1 MSKPRLV
8 QVSLAAIALSGWL
21 GGSAVALEVPEL
33 LRAIEAVSGETSTP
47 SSETSAEESSETT
60 AEDANPGEST
70 AAAGTVQP
78 DTETRFAC
86 EVQNGQYT
94 VTYQPRSQPGKVY
107 PWATP
112 SPMGGG
118 WSSEARCMEI
128 SRRLEMY
135 RPDGLLEMT
144 TAIENGYNTVCVT
157 TQKNS
162 TCRIVFTVPPGQD
175 PKLTRDRVFDNLAIA
190 DGGDSTQAVN
200 TFAGGSDGLT
210 DQLVNLGIEALGG
223 ARRSPSEAIN
233 LRPFL
238 DRADG
243 GTGSRLTAPSARPGR
258 PLNPDRFR

>member
-8 QVSLAAIALSGWL
+8 QISLAAIALSGWL
-21 GGSAVALEVPEL
+21 GGSALALEVPEL
-33 LRAIEAVSGETSTP
+33 LRAIESVSGETSNP
-47 SSETSAEESSETT
+47 SSEAD
-60 AEDANPGEST
+60 AEDSSTQES

-112 SPMGGG
+112 SPLGGG

-162 TCRIVFTVPPGQD
+162 ACRIVFTVPPGQD

-190 DGGDSTQAVN
+190 DGGDATQAVN
-200 TFAGGSDGLT
+200 TFVGGSDGLT

-243 GTGSRLTAPSARPGR
+243 GTGSRLTAPSAQPGR

>member
-8 QVSLAAIALSGWL
+8 QVSLAAMALSGWL
-21 GGSAVALEVPEL
+21 GGSALALEVPEL
-33 LRAIEAVSGETSTP
+33 LRAIESVSGETSTTP
-47 SSETSAEESSETT
+47 SETRAEEP
-60 AEDANPGEST
+60 NEST
-70 AAAGTVQP
+70 AAGTVTP

-112 SPMGGG
+112 SPLGGG

-144 TAIENGYNTVCVT
+144 TALENGYNTVCVT
-157 TQKNS
+157 TQKNPS
-162 TCRIVFTVPPGQD
+162 CRIVLTVPPGQD

-190 DGGDSTQAVN
+190 DSGDPTQAVN
-200 TFAGGSDGLT
+200 TFVGGSDGLT
-210 DQLVNLGIEALGG
+210 DQLVNLGLGALGG
-223 ARRSPSEAIN
+223 TSRRSPSDAIN

-243 GTGSRLTAPSARPGR
+243 GTGTRLAAPSAQPGR